1 MGNKFL
7 TTIIV
12 SIALIILAI
21 YGANSSMANKPLE
34 SKWNDLFQAKPEVIT
49 EFSRIHGIHLK
60 NTEINHHDLSE
71 SHFINDSFENVNFN
85 DSIFQDG
92 SLTNVTFRGG
102 TIFDTSFGKSVLTN
116 VTFENMIMEKAIFV
130 SAKLINVT
138 FKNCRIYNSHM
149 HNLNASK
156 VTIEDSEL
164 NKVEFFD
171 SELDITLKN
180 TKVIELG
187 MFGGLKPGSRVT
199 LEDSYIGPYSDFSSS
214 NIVSFKAI
222 RSTLDS
228 FPLGGNID
236 EVILDKS
243 TLDFTLG
250 SANIDRLNVT
260 DCNIVLLSHG
270 EASIRSV
277 NINGCPTV
285 AERLSFMD
293 SVIEEINLRDCDI
306 ASFSLWDAKANKL
319 NISNSKLG
327 LVQNEGLMVNE
338 LTLHNVEFT
347 GETIFKGAQAKDTE
361 LFKVTFEPT
370 ATLDATGSNIPF
382 NQ

>member
-1 MGNKFL
+1 
-7 TTIIV
+7 
-12 SIALIILAI
+12 
-21 YGANSSMANKPLE
+21 
-34 SKWNDLFQAKPEVIT
+34 VIT
-49 EFSRIHGIHLK
+49 KFAQESPIHLK
-60 NTEINHHDLSE
+60 DVRIVDHDLSDSIIPNAVFE
-71 SHFINDSFENVNFN
+71 NIEWQDFVAIDSQFINTKF
-85 DSIFQDG
+85 I
-92 SLTNVTFRGG
+92 GG
-102 TIFDTSFGKSVLTN
+102 TVERSGFSRSILTN
-116 VTFENMIMEKAIFV
+116 VTFENMVFYNVEFV
-130 SAKLINVT
+130 AAMLIDVK
-138 FKNCRIYNSHM
+138 FKSCKIYDSKM
-149 HNLNASK
+149 HSLNASN

-164 NKVEFFD
+164 NKVDFFD

-187 MFGGLKPGSRVT
+187 KFSGLKLGSRVT
-199 LEDSYIGPYSDFSSS
+199 LIDSYIGPYSSFKYS
-214 NIVSFKAI
+214 NIASFKAV

-228 FPLGGNID
+228 FPLGGNIG

-361 LFKVTFEPT
+361 LFKVTFAPT
-370 ATLDATGSNIPF
+370 ATLDITGTNIPF

>member
-1 MGNKFL
+1 MKPRL
-7 TTIIV
+7 L
-12 SIALIILAI
+12 SALLLFVVLVLSGCDAMP
-21 YGANSSMANKPLE
+21 NQPLD
-34 SKWNDLFQAKPEVIT
+34 SKWVTLFKEPPEVVT
-49 EFSRIHGIHLK
+49 AFSVSNEIHLK
-60 NTEINHHDLSE
+60 NTEVNGYSLSKSDL
-71 SHFINDSFENVNFN
+71 INDRFENVVFK
-85 DSIFQDG
+85 DARFQRG
-92 SLTNVTFRGG
+92 SLTNVSFSGG
-102 TIFDTSFGKSVLTN
+102 SMEATSFWKSTLTN
-116 VTFENMIMEKAIFV
+116 VLFENMIIANSVFAGATMIG
-130 SAKLINVT
+130 VT
-138 FKNCRIYNSHM
+138 FKNCKIFDSKIHSL
-149 HNLNASK
+149 HASK
-156 VTIEDSEL
+156 VIIEDSEL

-171 SELDITLKN
+171 SELDISLKK
-180 TKVIELG
+180 TRIVEQGDFL
-187 MFGGLKPGSRVT
+187 GLKPGSRVT

-228 FPLGGNID
+228 FPLGGNIG

-347 GETIFKGAQAKDTE
+347 GETIFKDSQAKETE
-361 LFKVTFEPT
+361 LFKVTFSPT
-370 ATLDATGSNIPF
+370 ATLDVTGSNIPF